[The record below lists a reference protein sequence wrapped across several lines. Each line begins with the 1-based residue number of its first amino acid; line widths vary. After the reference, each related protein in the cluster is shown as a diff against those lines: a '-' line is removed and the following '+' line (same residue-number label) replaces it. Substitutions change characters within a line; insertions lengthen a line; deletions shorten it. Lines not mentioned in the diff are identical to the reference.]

1 MTPLPGG
8 ITGASAESA
17 LLSRWL
23 GGRAALVM
31 ECGGPS
37 RRFPIREQGTRGCV
51 SAEPVADT
59 NAPANAAA
67 SDLAWL
73 ETLIATARG
82 TAGETWELRRIATLI
97 LEHEAL
103 RGDDEQLEWLCDR
116 LGIRPPRFD
125 EGYTATSPREL
136 ALQVRARLARNAR
149 VHDRIRGPRTSP
161 RALAAFLHLARREC
175 RLTFARELFTAE
187 EIAVRIE
194 SQVRIAPAVRDGL
207 ADGPKPYAS
216 PEAPRTLDA
225 LPELERTLLRTLGE
239 PPRTFWVGEETPSEL
254 NSLVEYPLGTVAL
267 TIKPPG
273 STHEF
278 EIKRA
283 GQRGPCVLGAACK
296 PHQWTRS
303 HYIRGAS
310 SKHIL
315 IWEASASAFVA
326 RTWRLV
332 HGNEAPVSRTL
343 YLANVTNV
351 PSEDG
356 AVNILR
362 YFSDPAF
369 HNGDFADMRQAI
381 RGAVREELQREG
393 GTRPVPEHDGP
404 LTGAFVGLIHP
415 GQAIMTG
422 TSSFRLDVLA
432 RGLGKGESL
441 AYAGELL
448 DEVLCTWTPPRTR
461 VKRYARYV
469 AAALAANR
477 ERADACY
484 ADVLQQIGRF
494 WGTMSALRI
503 GSNGESFV
511 PRNVGLRSVWEDGR
525 WQLRVIFM
533 DHDGMIVPGLQE
545 RDFHPDT
552 LARPMMNDYR
562 HIFGG
567 RIRGT
572 AIAGELAALSAI
584 YRPRPSLERAARR
597 LVRTAARAAYD
608 TTMSAFTTNAELR
621 AIYGERYVSRL
632 RDWDTVVASYLDTPR
647 DERESWAT
655 QTRARL
661 TAAGYGT
668 KGIDAILTTLHNF
681 GVLIRKTAFFY
692 RPPYFTPTETA
703 PSSARTAT
711 PRHTVRPYPVR
722 PAATS
727 RSRDARSAR
736 PPEPPA
742 PRPR

>member
-8 ITGASAESA
+8 IAGASAESA
-17 LLSRWL
+17 LLARWL
-23 GGRAALVM
+23 GGSAARS
-31 ECGGPS
+31 P
-37 RRFPIREQGTRGCV
+37 
-51 SAEPVADT
+51 ADVA
-59 NAPANAAA
+59 
-67 SDLAWL
+67 SWL
-73 ETLIATARG
+73 DTLIAIARG
-82 TAGETWELRRIATLI
+82 TAGEPWELRRIATLV

-103 RGDDEQLEWLCDR
+103 RGDDEQLERICDR
-116 LGIRPPRFD
+116 LGILPPRFD

-149 VHDRIRGPRTSP
+149 VHGRIRGPRTPP
-161 RALAAFLHLARREC
+161 RALAAFLHLARRDC
-175 RLTFARELFTAE
+175 RLTFARELFTAD
-187 EIAVRIE
+187 EIAARIE
-194 SQVRIAPAVRDGL
+194 GQVRIAPAVRDAL
-207 ADGPKPYAS
+207 ADGPRPYAS
-216 PEAPRTLDA
+216 HEAPRTLDA

-239 PPRTFWVGEETPSEL
+239 PARTFWVGEETPSEI

-332 HGNEAPVSRTL
+332 HGGEAPVSRTL
-343 YLANVTNV
+343 YLANVTSV

-369 HNGDFADMRQAI
+369 HNGDFAEMRRAI
-381 RGAVREELQREG
+381 RGAVQEELHREG
-393 GTRPVPEHDGP
+393 STRPVPEHDGP

-432 RGLGKGESL
+432 RGLAKGESL

-448 DEVLCTWTPPRTR
+448 DEVLCTWTPPRQR
-461 VKRYARYV
+461 VTSYARYV
-469 AAALAANR
+469 AAALEANR

-484 ADVLQQIGRF
+484 TDVLRQIGRF

-545 RDFHPDT
+545 RDFHPET

-567 RIRGT
+567 RIPGAT
-572 AIAGELAALSAI
+572 IAGELAALSAI
-584 YRPRPSLERAARR
+584 YRPRPALERAARR
-597 LVRTAARAAYD
+597 IVRTAARAAYD
-608 TTMSAFTTNAELR
+608 ATLSAFSTNAELR
-621 AIYGERYVSRL
+621 AIYGERYVARL
-632 RDWDTVVASYLDTPR
+632 RDWDSVVASYLETAP
-647 DERESWAT
+647 ERREEWAS
-655 QTRARL
+655 QTRERL
-661 TAAGYGT
+661 SAAGYGQ
-668 KGIDAILTTLHNF
+668 KGIDSILATMRDF

-692 RPPYFTPTETA
+692 RP
-703 PSSARTAT
+703 S
-711 PRHTVRPYPVR
+711 
-722 PAATS
+722 
-727 RSRDARSAR
+727 
-736 PPEPPA
+736 
-742 PRPR
+742 